1 MQVRRFEEPD
11 AQALAELMIEMAGF
25 YGATIDPDLVV
36 VEDIIRQARQ
46 VDIIVA
52 HDDTH
57 LLGFATF
64 ASLYPVAGLLAFTYV
79 QQVYVGQTA
88 RRLGVA
94 QALMAE
100 IARAAKA
107 AGSTRVEWSTSRK
120 IRQRGRCMMG
130 SALMDLTRCT
140 TCWIGRLSTGW
151 RCEGSKARRFAVHPT
166 QPPARNT
173 PYLLLRSLALPSAAL
188 EGRVCRRKN
197 GPVRQCPDSHRPGR
211 RHAR

>member
-107 AGSTRVEWSTSRK
+107 AGSTRVEWSTSR
-120 IRQRGRCMMG
+120 
-130 SALMDLTRCT
+130 
-140 TCWIGRLSTGW
+140 
-151 RCEGSKARRFAVHPT
+151 E
-166 QPPARNT
+166 NT
-173 PYLLLRSLALPSAAL
+173 AARSLYDGLGADGSDKVYYVLDREALDRLA
-188 EGRVCRRKN
+188 
-197 GPVRQCPDSHRPGR
+197 VRGQQG
-211 RHAR
+211 A